1 VYHPYETFGFVCR
14 ADCKTCDVGQ
24 YQEIKYTDTFTAPT
38 LSCKECPSGYVPK
51 EPISSTCVSCTMGKE
66 FVAIDQPCTDC
77 ASGKYQ
83 DINATSFE
91 ASEQCCVEFDNKI
104 ETGRFYNPLKINP
117 NSIFRIKRTRFEYY
131 STVGILDQYLGA
143 YVRTPSDSFA
153 SCDWT
158 PACKITTNKY
168 QNVQCKRCQ
177 AGRGKAMYLVGV
189 FCLFLSFNTCVVP
202 LFHCSIVPLFHC
214 FTAPADDKTKC
225 SKCAIGRFQELK
237 SSQVWGCKTCPA
249 GYEHVSEKSVCR
261 MCEHGQYQ
269 SNNDHAGE
277 TCKGCSE
284 GRDAP
289 NKESECQNCV
299 AGQYQNLPTSITYG
313 CSEIQNGACKDA
325 KAGQSVVDGTDV
337 EPGRLTVRMFHGP
350 CCTGAIISTDVIYL
364 NECVLD
370 HKGSVMVG
378 GVCCVCGVVWLT
390 EGLD

>member
-1 VYHPYETFGFVCR
+1 MYHPYETFGFVCR

-202 LFHCSIVPLFHC
+202 LFHCSIV
-214 FTAPADDKTKC
+214 
-225 SKCAIGRFQELK
+225 
-237 SSQVWGCKTCPA
+237 SQHQRTIK
-249 GYEHVSEKSVCR
+249 
-261 MCEHGQYQ
+261 
-269 SNNDHAGE
+269 
-277 TCKGCSE
+277 
-284 GRDAP
+284 P
-289 NKESECQNCV
+289 NAVNVQ
-299 AGQYQNLPTSITYG
+299 L
-313 CSEIQNGACKDA
+313 
-325 KAGQSVVDGTDV
+325 
-337 EPGRLTVRMFHGP
+337 
-350 CCTGAIISTDVIYL
+350 
-364 NECVLD
+364 
-370 HKGSVMVG
+370 VG
-378 GVCCVCGVVWLT
+378 FKN
-390 EGLD
+390 